1 MKKWLL
7 SLKSS
12 NGGLKVTKVLRKI
25 RTKELL
31 MMTMRL
37 SPYLMMN
44 GNAKEAIEFYE
55 TALDAKL
62 LFKQTFGEM
71 PENPEFPLPEE
82 AKNFISHAMLKV
94 GETDLMFSDNFPG
107 QTSQIGDQVTI
118 CITIN
123 DIEKS
128 KQIFEALQQEGQVKM
143 PLQEAFFS
151 PAYGI
156 VTDKFGVTFQIYTE
170 GQQ

>member
-1 MKKWLL
+1 M
-7 SLKSS
+7 
-12 NGGLKVTKVLRKI
+12 TLR
-25 RTKELL
+25 
-31 MMTMRL
+31 M

-44 GNAKEAIEFYE
+44 GNAKEAIQFYE
-55 TALDAKL
+55 KALDGKV
-62 LFKQTFGEM
+62 LFNQTFGEM

-82 AKNFISHAMLKV
+82 AKELVSHAMIKV
-94 GETDLMFSDNFPG
+94 GETDLMFSDMFPG

-118 CITIN
+118 CISTN

-128 KQIFEALQQEGQVKM
+128 KQIFESLKQDGQVKM

-170 GQQ
+170 GEK